1 MMLLAAIRRMGNS
14 MKWPNREP
22 TIKEILSDSI
32 IRAMMHA
39 DGVDPDQLEAMLR
52 RMALKRLA
60 LRHMAGA
67 SRSARAA
74 AANRLNGS
82 CRA

>member
-1 MMLLAAIRRMGNS
+1 MLLAAVRRMGNS
-14 MKWPNREP
+14 MKWHNREP

-52 RMALKRLA
+52 
-60 LRHMAGA
+60 HIAGA
-67 SRSARAA
+67 SSGARAA
-74 AANRLNGS
+74 AVKRLNGS

>member
-14 MKWPNREP
+14 MKWRHREP

-39 DGVDPDQLEAMLR
+39 DGVDPNELEAMLR
-52 RMALKRLA
+52 RMAQTSSA
-60 LRHMAGA
+60 
-67 SRSARAA
+67 ARAA